1 MKKFKEIIQR
11 TTKNNYFLILF
22 GIIISAT
29 IGAIVVTIL
38 EPKTFTSIFGAI
50 WWAIV
55 TMTTVGYGD
64 IVPHNFATRVVS
76 IFIIF
81 TGISLVSLFTATI
94 SSMFVARKIRE
105 GKGLEKINQINHL
118 VICGWNSNTEKL
130 IESILDIGRNE
141 NFSKISLIN
150 NLPEDEINNII
161 YKFKDSEIKFIRGD
175 YTKEIVLK
183 RSNIEEARA
192 VIILP
197 NDTTQLSDSDE
208 KTLFATLTIKS
219 ISSKIPVIVFLENN
233 ENRIHL
239 KRANADEIFVKNEY
253 SGFILASSVLMP
265 GVPQT
270 ISELMDTSFGAS
282 LVRNNIPHKFVDKTF
297 KELSEYFRISE
308 GSILIGVF
316 KESEQIAFTEL
327 LSSDTSQLDA
337 YIEKKLKM
345 AGHSLGEKNRMD
357 INLNPNDDYVI
368 KEKDVAIL
376 INKYE

>member
-1 MKKFKEIIQR
+1 MRNFKEALKYLLKQ
-11 TTKNNYFLILF
+11 NYFFIPIDL
-22 GIIISAT
+22 IISAL
-29 IGAIVVTIL
+29 IGAGIVTIL
-38 EPKTFTSIFGAI
+38 EPETFETFFNAI

-64 IVPHNFATRVVS
+64 IVPKSITTRLVSFFVIFA
-76 IFIIF
+76 
-81 TGISLVSLFTATI
+81 GISFVSLFTATI

-105 GKGLEKINQINHL
+105 GKGLEKINQFDHL
-118 VICGWNSNTEKL
+118 VICGWNSSTEKL
-130 IESILDIGRNE
+130 IESILDIGKNE
-141 NFSKISLIN
+141 KFSKITLLN

-161 YKFKDSEIKFIRGD
+161 YKFKDAEIKFIRGD

-183 RSNIEEARA
+183 RSNITEAKA

-197 NDTTQLSDSDE
+197 NEISQIADSDE
-208 KTLFATLTIKS
+208 KTLIATLTIKS

-270 ISELMDTSFGAS
+270 ISQLMDTSFGTTI
-282 LVRNNIPHKFVDKTF
+282 VRKHIPKSYINKTF
-297 KELSEYFRISE
+297 KELSEYFRE
-308 GSILIGVF
+308 EYQAILIGIF
-316 KESEQIAFTEL
+316 KESEQIAFMEL

-345 AGHSLGEKNRMD
+345 AGHSLGEKNKMEV
-357 INLNPNDDYVI
+357 NLNPSDEYI
-368 KEKDVAIL
+368 IHEKDIAII
-376 INKYE
+376 INKS